1 MIYVGHQKEMT
12 GRLYLIMCERSN
24 NMEMAIQYTQ
34 QRDGESFLNEDLAK
48 VIAQSHLPLQ

>member
-34 QRDGESFLNEDLAK
+34 QRDGESFSNEDLAK
-48 VIAQSHLPLQ
+48 VIAQSRLPLQ